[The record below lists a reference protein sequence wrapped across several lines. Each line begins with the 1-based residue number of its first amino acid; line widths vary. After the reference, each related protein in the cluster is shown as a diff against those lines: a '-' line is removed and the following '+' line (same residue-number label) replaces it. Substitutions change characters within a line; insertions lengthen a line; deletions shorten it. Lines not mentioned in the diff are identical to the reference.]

1 LKYLGHSTPILKNWN
16 DIQTGNEETVVAAFY
31 AISTDE
37 YMKSPLL
44 TWIAFFTV
52 FHFCASVIKNA
63 YIHIP
68 FCRQR
73 CYYCNFAVQI
83 VGQRPATQENS
94 SKEYTEILLRDIEH
108 DTKQHLR
115 LVEPLQTIYF
125 GGGTPSIM
133 NDYDVY
139 RILKKLDDLIG
150 IDKNCE
156 ITFEMDPGTFT
167 KNKLEK
173 LVEYGVNR
181 VSLGVQS
188 FNENILKACGRAHS
202 EYDNM
207 NAISMLN
214 DAGLE
219 NYSID
224 LISSLPTLTLDLW
237 ESTLDTAMK
246 VNPKHISI
254 YDLQIEDKTAFGK
267 WYQPGVFPLPTE
279 EVSVEMYKLAVNK
292 LTKQSDYEHYEV
304 SNYSKNGYRSKHNQI
319 YWKCLPS
326 FGFGMS
332 AASFINNQRY
342 TKPSSM
348 LEYNSY
354 VNNLV
359 NSTIQVGTIQEEF
372 PDILDVVMLA
382 LRTKDGLDLNQI
394 IQNYSVNDSK
404 KIVKSLQKY
413 IDSSLVLHDPETNNV
428 RLTDPGGFL
437 LSNEIIST
445 VFAVFL

>member
-1 LKYLGHSTPILKNWN
+1 MKPLFLLY
-16 DIQTGNEETVVAAFY
+16 
-31 AISTDE
+31 IS
-37 YMKSPLL
+37 
-44 TWIAFFTV
+44 FFTALY
-52 FHFCASVIKNA
+52 FCAAVIKNA

-83 VGQRPATQENS
+83 IGQRSSTQENS
-94 SKEYTEILLRDIEH
+94 SKEYTDVLIRDIEF
-108 DTKQHLR
+108 DVEQYSKLT
-115 LVEPLQTIYF
+115 EPLQTIYF

-139 RILKKLDDLIG
+139 RILKKLDDSIG
-150 IDKNCE
+150 IDKCCE

-167 KNKLEK
+167 KNKLVK
-173 LVEYGVNR
+173 LIEYGINR

-188 FNENILKACGRAHS
+188 FNDDILKQCGRAHNQ
-202 EYDNM
+202 YDNI
-207 NAISMLN
+207 NAISLLN
-214 DAGLE
+214 DVGLE

-237 ESTLDTAMK
+237 ESTLDNAIK

-267 WYQPGVFPLPTE
+267 WYKPGVFPLPTE
-279 EVSVEMYKLAVNK
+279 ELSVEMYKLAVNK
-292 LTKQSDYEHYEV
+292 LTEQSDYEHYEV
-304 SNYSKNGYRSKHNQI
+304 SNYGKRGYRSKHNQI

-348 LEYNSY
+348 SEYYNY
-354 VNNLV
+354 VNNL
-359 NSTIQVGTIQEEF
+359 NDSTISADNYPEK
-372 PDILDVVMLA
+372 PDILETVMLA

-394 IQNYSVNDSK
+394 DKNYSYNDSK
-404 KIVKSLQKY
+404 KIIKSLQKY
-413 IDSSLVLHDPETNNV
+413 IDNSLVLHDQETNNV
-428 RLTDPGGFL
+428 RLTDPDGFL

-445 VFAVFL
+445 VFSVFM